1 MNQARLKIK
10 QGSTLIFK
18 WHHKIIGELRMLPFN
33 ILWYQQRP
41 RHHQVNVPGNLLKFT
56 PTVVRE
62 L

>member
-18 WHHKIIGELRMLPFN
+18 GHHKIIDELRMLPFN
-33 ILWYQQRP
+33 ILWHQRP

-56 PTVVRE
+56 PTVVRK